1 MAAAGAT
8 IAGTNAVDKSEEVR
22 MKRPRTLSCVV
33 VVTALVGALG
43 AAGATELTPAEIAE
57 RLAPAAVLIKAVTPE
72 GTATGSGFIVDASGT
87 IVTNL
92 HVVRGATTV
101 AVKTKAGDVYDQV
114 TVRAFDERK
123 DLAVLQVAGFGLP
136 TVTLGNSDA
145 VKQGDPVVLY
155 GNPLGLEGSL
165 STGIVSSV
173 RALEAGYRVIQTD
186 ASANPGNSGGP
197 MVAVTGEVVGVLAF
211 KLRGAEGLNF
221 AIPINYVRGML
232 SATDTLSLTD
242 LAQRL
247 ASSTDA
253 FAEEKKS
260 GFPTRWKSLASGTT
274 KLLRMDGDRLYVETV
289 MPPGAKQAGAFV
301 LAELVKS
308 GDRYT
313 GTVREGGPCAYYNW
327 AAELKQKF
335 CTTEAPMEITALAP
349 TRIEGFGANN
359 AGDFD
364 CGKCRYKGAVTK
376 TPFTWIPE

>member
-1 MAAAGAT
+1 MT
-8 IAGTNAVDKSEEVR
+8 
-22 MKRPRTLSCVV
+22 RPRTLCCVV
-33 VVTALVGALG
+33 VGVAIVGALG
-43 AAGATELTPAEIAE
+43 ADAAELKPVEIAE
-57 RLAPAAVLIKAVTPE
+57 RVAPAAVLIKAVTPD

-114 TVRAFDERK
+114 KVRAFDERK

-136 TVTLGNSDA
+136 TVALGNSDSL
-145 VKQGDPVVLY
+145 KQGDPVVLY

-165 STGIVSSV
+165 STGVVSSV

-197 MVAVTGEVVGVLAF
+197 LVAASGEVVGVLAF

-232 SATDTLSLTD
+232 AATDALSLTD

-253 FAEEKKS
+253 FAEEKKPA
-260 GFPTRWKSLASGTT
+260 FPTRWRSLASGTT

-289 MPPGAKQAGAFV
+289 MPPEEQQAGAFV

-313 GTVREGGPCAYYNW
+313 GQARKGGACGYYNW
-327 AAELKQKF
+327 AAEWKQKF
-335 CTTEAPMEITALAP
+335 CTTEAPMEITSLAP
-349 TRIEGFGANN
+349 TRIEGFSTAHT
-359 AGDFD
+359 GDFD
-364 CGKCRYKGAVTK
+364 CGKCRYKGAATK
-376 TPFTWIPE
+376 QPFTWIPE